1 MLLAAEPMSIMTL
14 AEAPRTP
21 VEAVEATVRAMDKS
35 LGNVNRML
43 GERRYGLGRRTP
55 LSKPR
60 VFRRPGEKTDTS
72 VEDLRD
78 GQKEA

>member
-1 MLLAAEPMSIMTL
+1 MARVVAAGG
-14 AEAPRTP
+14 
-21 VEAVEATVRAMDKS
+21 VEATVRAMDKS

-43 GERRYGLGRRTP
+43 GERRSGLGRRTP

-60 VFRRPGEKTDTS
+60 VFRRPFFNCAENTDTS